1 MTAICIQKKIKDK
14 INFQTI
20 FHQTSKTNNV
30 QIKTL
35 SVDTYNMKYP
45 YGKFVGYDDLCK
57 RMDIHCILTINK
69 QNKKIKK
76 NKFSATKKLK
86 SNRTIIMLRLSTSN
100 FGGTQ
105 YVQMTNNNNFK

>member
-1 MTAICIQKKIKDK
+1 
-14 INFQTI
+14 
-20 FHQTSKTNNV
+20 
-30 QIKTL
+30 
-35 SVDTYNMKYP
+35 MKYP

-86 SNRTIIMLRLSTSN
+86 SNRTIVLRLSTSN